1 MAGKL
6 KILFVENVL
15 SEAEIMIHEI
25 EKNKISFSKQITDN
39 KEDYIE
45 YLKDFQPDLIISDY
59 SLPRFDGMAA
69 LLLRNEQSPLISF
82 ILVTGS
88 VNEEVAV
95 ECMKVGADDY
105 ILKENLSRLG
115 PSIIN
120 ALKKAKLA
128 KEKKSAEEELKKSE
142 LRLQK
147 AQAIAHVG
155 NWELDLSTKKMWSSK
170 EAMKIY
176 GLYDESQKFTLDRVQ
191 EIPLPEYRAILD
203 ESLAHLLK
211 YNEPYDVCLL
221 YTS

>member
-6 KILFVENVL
+6 KILFVEDVL
-15 SEAEIMIHEI
+15 SDAELMIHEI

-95 ECMKVGADDY
+95 ECMKAGADDY

-176 GLYDESQKFTLDRVQ
+176 GLYDESQKFTLIKFRKFRFPNTGQ
-191 EIPLPEYRAILD
+191 Y
-203 ESLAHLLK
+203 
-211 YNEPYDVCLL
+211 
-221 YTS
+221 

>member
-6 KILFVENVL
+6 KILFVEDVL
-15 SEAEIMIHEI
+15 SDAELMIHEI

-69 LLLRNEQSPLISF
+69 LLLQNEQSPLISF

-95 ECMKVGADDY
+95 ECMKAGADDY

-176 GLYDESQKFTLDRVQ
+176 GLYDESQKFTLIEFRKFRFPNTGQ
-191 EIPLPEYRAILD
+191 Y
-203 ESLAHLLK
+203 
-211 YNEPYDVCLL
+211 
-221 YTS
+221 

>member
-6 KILFVENVL
+6 KILFVEDVL
-15 SEAEIMIHEI
+15 SDAELMIHEI

-176 GLYDESQKFTLDRVQ
+176 GLYDESQKFTLIEFRKFRFPNTGQ
-191 EIPLPEYRAILD
+191 Y
-203 ESLAHLLK
+203 
-211 YNEPYDVCLL
+211 
-221 YTS
+221 